1 MPSFPPCLRLLIVC
15 SPAVLAAVASTGH
28 AQQQGYAYDWSICA
42 DDGFP
47 EPFPELELPEGQ
59 AREDVPVSIDAES
72 AVYDASRIRLE
83 GSAVLRRADQRLAA
97 PSIDVDRERN
107 TASAQEGL
115 RFDQGPFTVFAERGR
130 LQVEADRTEFDS
142 AKFFFRDAHLR
153 GAAEELVATGEGEAQ
168 LARAS
173 FTTCPVG
180 SRLWAIHAREVE
192 LHRSTGRGEAWH
204 ATFRLGGVPVLYAPY
219 FNFPIDDR
227 RYSGVLF
234 PQIGYSDRHGLDLTV
249 PYYWNIAPERDFTF
263 LPRYMSKRGLMLGGQ
278 YRYLGRR
285 YEGEVGGTYLRDD
298 REFGDDRS
306 SLYVRH
312 RWRPNLRSNF
322 SVNYNEVS
330 DRQYLDDFGGS
341 LKATSAA
348 FLPRTVSY
356 SYSAGP
362 WQSRVRAKRFQ
373 PLDEATSQVEE
384 PYSVYPEAELRG
396 SWPQAAGP
404 VTFDFLGSV
413 TNFQHD
419 IRVDGLRVDTLP
431 SFTLPLLRPWGFL
444 TPRFSLS
451 YTSYALNENR
461 RGSNQITRTAP
472 IFSLD
477 GGLIFERPLMLG
489 DRLGQLTLEP
499 RLFYL
504 YVPFRDQSEIPN
516 FDSPLYSE
524 DFYSLFRENRFTG
537 PDRLGDANQITTAV
551 TSRWLVEGNE
561 LARLSVGQIQYF
573 QDREVTP
580 SGVPETRSSSDII
593 GDFWLQPG
601 AGVSVGAGVNWNPQ
615 DQRTTRSRF
624 DLRYNPQPG
633 KVFNLAY
640 RVARDDLEQSD
651 VAALWPLGARW
662 KLFGRW
668 FYDLEVDRTL
678 EAIAGLEYG
687 DCCWAVRLAAR
698 HYRDEPDA
706 VEADNGFYVEFILKG
721 LGGVGTAFRSLLS
734 DAMPGYQDD
743 LFR

>member
-1 MPSFPPCLRLLIVC
+1 MPAYPPCLRLLPVC
-15 SPAVLAAVASTGH
+15 SMLLLATVPTAGR
-28 AQQQGYAYDWSICA
+28 AQQEGYAYNWSICA

-47 EPFPELELPEGQ
+47 EPFPELKLPEGQ
-59 AREDVPVSIDAES
+59 AREEVPVAIDAES
-72 AVYDASRIRLE
+72 AVSDASRIRLE
-83 GSAVLRRADQRLAA
+83 GNAVLQRADQRLAA
-97 PSIDVDRERN
+97 PSIDVDRARN
-107 TASAQEGL
+107 TVTAEEGL
-115 RFDQGPFTVFAERGR
+115 RFDQGPVTIFAERGR
-130 LQVEADRTEFDS
+130 LEVEADRTEFGN
-142 AKFFFRDAHLR
+142 AEFFLRDAHLR
-153 GAAEELVATGEGEAQ
+153 GTAGEFVATGDGEAQ
-168 LARAS
+168 LAGAS

-192 LHRSTGRGEAWH
+192 LHRTTGRGEAWH
-204 ATFRLGGVPVLYAPY
+204 ATFRLGGVPVLYTPY

-227 RYSGVLF
+227 RYSGLLF
-234 PQIGYSDRHGLDLTV
+234 PQFGYSDRHGFDLTV

-263 LPRYMSKRGLMLGGQ
+263 LPRHMSERGLMLGGQ

-285 YEGEVGGTYLRDD
+285 YQGEIAGTYLRED

-312 RWRPNLRSNF
+312 RWQPSLRSNF

-330 DRQYLDDFGGS
+330 DREYLEDFGGS
-341 LKATSAA
+341 LSANSA
-348 FLPRTVSY
+348 SFLPQTVAY

-362 WQSRVRAKRFQ
+362 WQSRIRAQRFQ
-373 PLDEATSQVEE
+373 PVDEAISEAQE

-396 SWPQAAGP
+396 SWPQSAGP
-404 VTFDFLGSV
+404 LTFNFLGAVS
-413 TNFQHD
+413 NFQHD
-419 IRVDGLRVDTLP
+419 TRVDGVRVNTLP
-431 SFTLPLLRPWGFL
+431 SFSLPLLRPWGFL
-444 TPRFSLS
+444 SPKLSLS
-451 YTSYALNENR
+451 YTSYSLNDNR
-461 RGSNQITRTAP
+461 RGGNHIRRAAP
-472 IFSLD
+472 IFSVD
-477 GGLIFERPLMLG
+477 SGLIFERPMALG
-489 DRLGQLTLEP
+489 DRPGQLTLEP

-537 PDRLGDANQITTAV
+537 PDRLGDANQITTAL

-601 AGVSVGAGVNWNPQ
+601 AGVSVGAGINWNPEER
-615 DQRTTRSRF
+615 RTTRSRF
-624 DLRYNPQPG
+624 DLRYNPEPG
-633 KVFNLAY
+633 KVLNLAY
-640 RVARDDLEQSD
+640 RVARDDLEQAD
-651 VAALWPLGARW
+651 LAALWPLGPRW

-668 FYDLEVDRTL
+668 FYDLDFDRTI
-678 EAIAGLEYG
+678 EAIAGLQYE
-687 DCCWAVRLAAR
+687 DCCWAVRFAAR
-698 HYRDEPDA
+698 HYRDEPEA

-734 DAMPGYQDD
+734 DAMPGFQDD
-743 LFR
+743 LYR